1 MSFRWDV
8 MSMAKELRNAS
19 SRRFYV
25 VFNPLSGSAAALGLT
40 VDALERKFLD
50 AGLTA
55 EIDANS
61 ELPLDTRIAKALT
74 SATDVIVAAG
84 GDGTVTA
91 LAGAIVESQRI
102 LALLPLGTANL
113 LARDLRIPLDL
124 DEAIAGLATMKP
136 RRIDVGEMNGR
147 IFLHKAVIGTFPAI
161 AAARE
166 EIRGDASLRARFAFI
181 RYFLGRISNARRI
194 ALHIDPIG
202 GGEKRIERVQA
213 VAVANNAYD
222 EGVGQFFSRARLDRG
237 KLTVYTLKRL
247 TLPGIARLTLEML
260 AGRWR
265 QDSALVLEHV
275 EGVVLQMK
283 KQRMQV
289 MIDGEVDTLPT
300 PFAFRIRPQ
309 ALSILAPE
317 EDEAD
322 DQASGAT

>member
-1 MSFRWDV
+1 
-8 MSMAKELRNAS
+8 MAEKLRCAS
-19 SRRFYV
+19 SRAFYV
-25 VFNPLSGSAAALGLT
+25 VFNPLSGSAAALGVT

-50 AGLTA
+50 AGLNA

-61 ELPLDTRIAKALT
+61 DLPLDARIAKALT
-74 SATDVIVAAG
+74 SSAEVIVAAG

-91 LAGAIVESQRI
+91 LAGELVGTEKT

-113 LARDLRIPLDL
+113 LARDLRIPLDV
-124 DEAIAGLATMKP
+124 DEAIAGLAAMKS
-136 RRIDVGEMNGR
+136 RHIDVGEMNGR
-147 IFLHKAVIGTFPAI
+147 IFLHKAVIGTIPAI

-166 EIRGDASLRARFAFI
+166 EIRGDTSLRARFVFI

-202 GGEKRIERVQA
+202 GGEKRVERVQA

-237 KLTVYTLKRL
+237 TLTLYVLKRL
-247 TLPGIARLTLEML
+247 SLQDIVRLTLEML

-265 QDSALVLEHV
+265 QDSALVVEHV

-283 KQRMQV
+283 KQRVQV

-300 PFAFRIRPQ
+300 PFDFRIRPR
-309 ALSILAPE
+309 ALSILAPDAD
-317 EDEAD
+317 EDGDRA
-322 DQASGAT
+322 AGAT